1 MTEFIENIKNYFL
14 NDGVTLVKG
23 ITIVL
28 FGFLVIKMLVRI
40 LKKSLNRSKKIEKT
54 LPNFVIS
61 LIHIGLMAVLV
72 FYALTLVGV
81 SPDSVVTV
89 ASILSLGISLAMQD
103 TISSLAN
110 GIIIIMTKPFV
121 EGEYVEVNGVDGSV
135 VSISMFNTVLKN
147 ANGQMITIPNSNVT
161 TNEVINYSR
170 LPARRLDIRVPVA
183 YGTKI
188 EDVKKVLLGVVE
200 KQPGIM
206 KEPTPMCRIESYGEY
221 NLNYL
226 LRIWVTTDIYWDTL
240 WDLNEKVIDALMEA
254 KITKN
259 YDQVDVRLKNSS
271 QEGGNNKC

>member
-254 KITKN
+254 KITMN

-271 QEGGNNKC
+271 QEGGNN

>member
-121 EGEYVEVNGVDGSV
+121 EG
-135 VSISMFNTVLKN
+135 
-147 ANGQMITIPNSNVT
+147 
-161 TNEVINYSR
+161 
-170 LPARRLDIRVPVA
+170 
-183 YGTKI
+183 
-188 EDVKKVLLGVVE
+188 
-200 KQPGIM
+200 
-206 KEPTPMCRIESYGEY
+206 
-221 NLNYL
+221 
-226 LRIWVTTDIYWDTL
+226 
-240 WDLNEKVIDALMEA
+240 
-254 KITKN
+254 
-259 YDQVDVRLKNSS
+259 
-271 QEGGNNKC
+271 

>member
-226 LRIWVTTDIYWDTL
+226 LRVWVTTDIYWDTL

-254 KITKN
+254 KITMN

-271 QEGGNNKC
+271 QEGGNN

>member
-226 LRIWVTTDIYWDTL
+226 LRVWVTTDIYWDTL

-259 YDQVDVRLKNSS
+259 YDQVDVRLKNYS
-271 QEGGNNKC
+271 QEGGNN

>member
-1 MTEFIENIKNYFL
+1 MTEFIENVKNYFL
-14 NDGVTLVKG
+14 TDGVTLVKG

-28 FGFLVIKMLVRI
+28 FGFLVIKMLIRI

-54 LPNFVIS
+54 LPNFIIS

-110 GIIIIMTKPFV
+110 GIIIIVTKPFV

-170 LPARRLDIRVPVA
+170 LPARRLDIKVPVA
-183 YGTKI
+183 YGTKM

-206 KEPTPMCRIESYGEY
+206 KDPAPMCRVESYGDY

-226 LRIWVTTDIYWDTL
+226 LRVWVTTDIYWDTL

-259 YDQVDVRLKNSS
+259 FDQVDVRLKNIP
-271 QEGGNNKC
+271 QEGGNN

>member
-226 LRIWVTTDIYWDTL
+226 LRVWVTTDIYWDTL

-271 QEGGNNKC
+271 QEGGNN

>member
-1 MTEFIENIKNYFL
+1 
-14 NDGVTLVKG
+14 
-23 ITIVL
+23 
-28 FGFLVIKMLVRI
+28 
-40 LKKSLNRSKKIEKT
+40 
-54 LPNFVIS
+54 
-61 LIHIGLMAVLV
+61 MAVLV

-89 ASILSLGISLAMQD
+89 ASILSLGISLALQD
-103 TISSLAN
+103 TNSSLAN
-110 GIIIIMTKPFV
+110 GIIIIMNKPFV

-254 KITKN
+254 KITMN
-259 YDQVDVRLKNSS
+259 YDQVDVRLKNYS
-271 QEGGNNKC
+271 QEGGNN

>member
-226 LRIWVTTDIYWDTL
+226 LRVWVTTDIYWDTL

-254 KITKN
+254 KITMN
-259 YDQVDVRLKNSS
+259 YDQVDVRLKNYS
-271 QEGGNNKC
+271 QEGGNN

>member
-1 MTEFIENIKNYFL
+1 MTEFIENIMNYFL

-147 ANGQMITIPNSNVT
+147 ANGQLITIPNSNVT

-254 KITKN
+254 KITMN
-259 YDQVDVRLKNSS
+259 YDQVDVRLKNYS
-271 QEGGNNKC
+271 QEGGNN

>member
-188 EDVKKVLLGVVE
+188 EDVKKVLLGVVD

-226 LRIWVTTDIYWDTL
+226 LRVWVTTDIYWDTL

-271 QEGGNNKC
+271 QEGGNN

>member
-28 FGFLVIKMLVRI
+28 FGFLVIKMFVRI

-110 GIIIIMTKPFV
+110 GIIIIRTKPFV

-170 LPARRLDIRVPVA
+170 LPARRLDIRVPGA

-188 EDVKKVLLGVVE
+188 EDVKNVLLGVVE

-226 LRIWVTTDIYWDTL
+226 LRVWVTTDIYWDTL
-240 WDLNEKVIDALMEA
+240 WDLNETVIDALMEA

-271 QEGGNNKC
+271 QEGGNN

>member
-271 QEGGNNKC
+271 QEGGNN